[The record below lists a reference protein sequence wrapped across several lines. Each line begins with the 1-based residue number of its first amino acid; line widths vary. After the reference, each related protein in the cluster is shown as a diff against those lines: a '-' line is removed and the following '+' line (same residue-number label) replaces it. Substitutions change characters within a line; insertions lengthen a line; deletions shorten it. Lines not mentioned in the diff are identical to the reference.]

1 MGGHLHMLSKWL
13 VLLNFTALEVSSI
26 ETVNLVDFCG
36 QTIRDDGLIIN
47 SHRDSRRYYFVAT
60 GTDCSLTMQ
69 AASPKDKVQFQFRF
83 FLVYS
88 LLRLAPSGG
97 PPSNTTRAPLPPE
110 TARPSQR
117 GPGQP
122 SSGGDW
128 ELQDP
133 CNAGS
138 YVQFYDGRGRAAEP
152 LGFPLCG
159 KSIPRPIL
167 STGNYLTLR
176 LVTRGQQPRVD
187 FVGDFTSFRLGFN
200 MSECSEEP
208 YFQCRNSK
216 CIPMSLVCDR
226 MGIDN
231 CGDGSDQAAHPP
243 AKCRGRPPTSAFLQP
258 ASSPAAHVTP
268 CMAACGGAEKSQPLA
283 PDTAPQ
289 DEPAAALP
297 PQLCPQEPWLFQQS
311 HAAAQR
317 RPAHLRSAMP
327 SSPWP
332 EEQGSDLS
340 CLCCRDSLRWL
351 GSSQDGLRIRAGGVG
366 WEEDGAAP
374 NTSSAHSHRQARPH
388 ALLPWIGSTACP
400 PPATASETQG
410 PRGLLGSPGVAPVSD
425 AGGGRS
431 E

>member
-1 MGGHLHMLSKWL
+1 MGGHLHLLSRWL
-13 VLLNFTALEVSSI
+13 VLLNFMALEVSSI

-69 AASPKDKVQFQFRF
+69 AASPRDKVQFQFRF

-97 PPSNTTRAPLPPE
+97 PPPNATRAPLPAE

-117 GPGQP
+117 GPAQP
-122 SSGGDW
+122 SPGGDRA
-128 ELQDP
+128 LPDP
-133 CNAGS
+133 CKAGS
-138 YVQFYDGRGRAAEP
+138 YVHFYDGRDHTAEP

-187 FVGDFTSFRLGFN
+187 FVGDFTSFRLGF
-200 MSECSEEP
+200 STAECSEEP

-216 CIPMSLVCDR
+216 CIPLSLVCDR
-226 MGIDN
+226 TGIDN

-243 AKCRGRPPTSAFLQP
+243 AKCRGHPPTSAFLQP

-268 CMAACGGAEKSQPLA
+268 CLVACGGAEKSQPLA

-289 DEPAAALP
+289 DEPAAEWTRLRDPRAEQCWGAEGRHLALTGP
-297 PQLCPQEPWLFQQS
+297 SPFPSSPGERGSCSLLALFVLLGLGVSSALLLWCCWSPGWLVWRLGACRFLPGCNSMWASCQLCPRS
-311 HAAAQR
+311 C
-317 RPAHLRSAMP
+317 AHRNHSCSSKVTPQHSA
-327 SSPWP
+327 
-332 EEQGSDLS
+332 DLP
-340 CLCCRDSLRWL
+340 
-351 GSSQDGLRIRAGGVG
+351 I
-366 WEEDGAAP
+366 
-374 NTSSAHSHRQARPH
+374 
-388 ALLPWIGSTACP
+388 
-400 PPATASETQG
+400 
-410 PRGLLGSPGVAPVSD
+410 
-425 AGGGRS
+425 
-431 E
+431 

>member
-1 MGGHLHMLSKWL
+1 MSRCSLGFGAPEKENTKMRGHLHMLSKWL
-13 VLLNFTALEVSSI
+13 ILLNFMALEVSSI

-36 QTIRDDGLIIN
+36 LTIRDDGLIIN

-88 LLRLAPSGG
+88 LLRLAPSGR
-97 PPSNTTRAPLPPE
+97 PPPTATGAPLPPE
-110 TARPSQR
+110 TSRPSQR
-117 GPGQP
+117 GPGQT

-152 LGFPLCG
+152 LGVPLCG

-187 FVGDFTSFRLGFN
+187 FVGDFTSFRLGF
-200 MSECSEEP
+200 MECSEEP

-216 CIPMSLVCDR
+216 CIPRSLVCDR

-243 AKCRGRPPTSAFLQP
+243 AKCRGHLPTSASLQLV
-258 ASSPAAHVTP
+258 SSPAASVTP
-268 CMAACGGAEKSQPLA
+268 CMAACAGAEKSHPLA
-283 PDTAPQ
+283 PDTAPL
-289 DEPAAALP
+289 DKPAAALFLP
-297 PQLCPQEPWLFQQS
+297 LQVRGVRAPCCPSTSSWGWAWAQPS
-311 HAAAQR
+311 CSGAAGPLAGLSGDLG
-317 RPAHLRSAMP
+317 PA
-327 SSPWP
+327 
-332 EEQGSDLS
+332 GS
-340 CLCCRDSLRWL
+340 CL
-351 GSSQDGLRIRAGGVG
+351 
-366 WEEDGAAP
+366 AATP
-374 NTSSAHSHRQARPH
+374 CGPHASSA
-388 ALLPWIGSTACP
+388 
-400 PPATASETQG
+400 PAAVPTGTRAV
-410 PRGLLGSPGVAPVSD
+410 PAK
-425 AGGGRS
+425 
-431 E
+431 